1 MWDPLL
7 SPSAAAGVTTVIA
20 GNWCAPDLACLPP
33 AACRVIRA
41 TPDRLSVDSGVGF
54 APARK
59 DMHEFVVQLMEGVED
74 IPAAALN
81 EGLPWDWETFPE

>member
-1 MWDPLL
+1 MHQILP
-7 SPSAAAGVTTVIA
+7 
-20 GNWCAPDLACLPP
+20 ACRLPP
-33 AACRVIRA
+33 AASFVQLLIVCLR
-41 TPDRLSVDSGVGF
+41 SGVGF

>member
-1 MWDPLL
+1 VQLL
-7 SPSAAAGVTTVIA
+7 IV
-20 GNWCAPDLACLPP
+20 CL
-33 AACRVIRA
+33 
-41 TPDRLSVDSGVGF
+41 DSGVGF